1 MSYEHTL
8 YFTTSE
14 LPQDWDEVAKAS
26 LFLQSSFLSA
36 LESSTPFNISHQ
48 FVGIFE
54 TKKLCAVALIQQ
66 IDLKQLETFGVRD
79 SGIKILIRNFLFK
92 KFASKLVL
100 VGNNLITGQH
110 AIGYRP
116 GIEMSEI
123 LTYIKSKVIPQYTGN
138 HIQIFKDF
146 PESQLPKFDSILFKS
161 FLRFTSQPSMC
172 LHTKSTWLKEDDYVQ
187 CLTKKYRDQY
197 KRARKKADGIEKR
210 QLNAVEINTHEDKI
224 YELYT
229 NVAKNASFNTF
240 FLTKNHFFELKVQ
253 MGERFRFFAY
263 FDEGELIGFNTLFQH
278 EKVLET
284 YFLGYNPKI
293 QKEKLLYLNMLY
305 DMVGCATVNGFT
317 TINFGRTAMEI
328 KSSVGA
334 IPENMF
340 GLMEHQLPFINNRL
354 SRIFS
359 FLEPDVEWIQRH
371 PFKD

>member
-8 YFTTSE
+8 YFSTSE
-14 LPQDWDEVAKAS
+14 LPQDWNEVAKAS
-26 LFLQSSFLSA
+26 LFLQSSFLNA

-48 FVGIFE
+48 YIGIFMA
-54 TKKLCAVALIQQ
+54 KKLCAVALIQQ
-66 IDLKQLETFGVRD
+66 IDLKQLDTFGVRD
-79 SGIKILIRNFLFK
+79 SGIKMLIRNFLFK

-110 AIGYRP
+110 AIAYKP
-116 GIEMSEI
+116 GIELSEI
-123 LTYIKSKVIPQYTGN
+123 LTYIKSKVIPIYTEN

-172 LHTKSTWLKEDDYVQ
+172 LHTKSTWLNEDDYILS
-187 CLTKKYRDQY
+187 LTKKYRDQY
-197 KRARKKADGIEKR
+197 KRARKKAEGITKR
-210 QLNAVEINTHEDKI
+210 QLDAVEINALQDEIH
-224 YELYT
+224 ELYT
-229 NVAKNASFNTF
+229 HVAKNASFNTF
-240 FLTKNHFFELKVQ
+240 FLTKNHFFELKSK
-253 MGERFRFFAY
+253 MGEKFRFFAY
-263 FDEGELIGFNTLFQH
+263 FDQEELIGFNTLFQH

-293 QKEKLLYLNMLY
+293 QKDKLLYLNMLY
-305 DMVGCATVNGFT
+305 DMVGCAIVNGFT

-340 GLMEHQLPFINNRL
+340 GLMKHRLPFINNRL
-354 SRIFS
+354 GKIFS
-359 FLEPDVEWIQRH
+359 FLEPEIKWIQRH